1 MKNLQTFEEFI
12 NESFTDDA
20 WQKFLKEREKIF
32 KGIQIEINARV
43 SEEDELQF
51 VFPFLNMADKFPD
64 TDKGLKARIKWLKGI
79 TFIKVEIQNKK
90 PIGYNVFYSGTIET
104 DYGTEEFTDINNGF
118 SMGMG

>member
-1 MKNLQTFEEFI
+1 MKNLITFEEFV
-12 NESFTDDA
+12 NESTTDGA

-43 SEEDELQF
+43 SEEDKLKF
-51 VFPFLNMADKFPD
+51 VFPFLNTNDKFPD
-64 TDKGLKARIKWLKGI
+64 DDKGLKAIIKWLKGI
-79 TFIKVEIQNKK
+79 TFINLEIQNKK

-104 DYGTEEFTDINNGF
+104 NYGTEEFTDINNGF

>member
-1 MKNLQTFEEFI
+1 MKNLQTFEEFL
-12 NESFTDDA
+12 NESTTDGA

-43 SEEDELQF
+43 SEEDKLKF
-51 VFPFLNMADKFPD
+51 VFPFLNTNDKFPD
-64 TDKGLKARIKWLKGI
+64 DDKGLKAIIKWLKGI
-79 TFIKVEIQNKK
+79 TFINVEIQNKK

-104 DYGTEEFTDINNGF
+104 NYGTEEFTDINNGF